1 MNTYKI
7 YICSNKKSPEG
18 YLRTVDSVLMKLLN
32 LLARPTVEDWF
43 AAATILNKIYK
54 HLREEP
60 ALVNKYALRI
70 CFLLL
75 QVQRHEE
82 IQSMEVWFTG

>member
-1 MNTYKI
+1 
-7 YICSNKKSPEG
+7 
-18 YLRTVDSVLMKLLN
+18 MKLLN

-82 IQSMEVWFTG
+82 IQSMEVRMINMGNTGYYSIL